1 MRKPIGNQFKCLQN
15 SMRIIVV
22 RILRGFRHNLGYD
35 LGNSRAANAGAH
47 GPVTFEH
54 HRTVTHRIAASSALP
69 RRVMCALAA
78 LAVRVRSA
86 ITRTLSSTS
95 QQTETSM
102 TDPQTTDDTTDA
114 TAQTANTDAATDAAP
129 AQAETQETRD
139 LDFVFEQYEAALV
152 DFKDKLDQANAAKA
166 TAISAAQRV
175 ADLKKELDTLEGDV
189 EKSFASVEAF
199 LASA

>member
-1 MRKPIGNQFKCLQN
+1 
-15 SMRIIVV
+15 
-22 RILRGFRHNLGYD
+22 
-35 LGNSRAANAGAH
+35 
-47 GPVTFEH
+47 
-54 HRTVTHRIAASSALP
+54 
-69 RRVMCALAA
+69 
-78 LAVRVRSA
+78 
-86 ITRTLSSTS
+86 
-95 QQTETSM
+95 M
-102 TDPQTTDDTTDA
+102 TDPQTTDDTT
-114 TAQTANTDAATDAAP
+114 AQTANTYAATNAAP
-129 AQAETQETRD
+129 AQPETQETRD

>member
-1 MRKPIGNQFKCLQN
+1 MRKPIGNRFKCLKN
-15 SMRIIVV
+15 VVRIIVV
-22 RILRGFRHNLGYD
+22 RVLRGFRHNLGYD
-35 LGNSRAANAGAH
+35 LGNPRAASAGAH
-47 GPVTFEH
+47 GPITFEH
-54 HRTVTHRIAASSALP
+54 HRTVTHRIAACSALP

-86 ITRTLSSTS
+86 ITQTLSSTT

-102 TDPQTTDDTTDA
+102 TDPQTTDAQTDA
-114 TAQTANTDAATDAAP
+114 TSQTTNTDAATDAAP

>member
-1 MRKPIGNQFKCLQN
+1 VTPSEQLRHYRTSSNSIVHDRGILGFAAPCDVRLVHGEAMSILPTIKNCL
-15 SMRIIVV
+15 
-22 RILRGFRHNLGYD
+22 
-35 LGNSRAANAGAH
+35 RA
-47 GPVTFEH
+47 
-54 HRTVTHRIAASSALP
+54 I
-69 RRVMCALAA
+69 AA

-86 ITRTLSSTS
+86 ITPTLSSTS

-102 TDPQTTDDTTDA
+102 TDPQTTDA
-114 TAQTANTDAATDAAP
+114 TSQTANTDAATDAAP
-129 AQAETQETRD
+129 AQAETQEPRD